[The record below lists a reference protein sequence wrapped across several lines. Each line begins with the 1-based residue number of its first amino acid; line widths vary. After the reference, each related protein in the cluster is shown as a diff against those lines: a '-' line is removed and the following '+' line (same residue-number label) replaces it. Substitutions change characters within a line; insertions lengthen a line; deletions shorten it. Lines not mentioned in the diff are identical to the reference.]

1 MLTPTVAREL
11 LALYQQMYAAAE
23 SGDWDSLADF
33 EREAAAVRRTAEKNS
48 QPVALS
54 PDDAAMLQQLIT
66 EILDLDRAIRLHAEP
81 ALESTRKLLSG
92 SVKGRAM
99 RNAYGG

>member
-11 LALYQQMYAAAE
+11 LALYQQMNAAAE
-23 SGDWDSLADF
+23 AGDWDSLADF
-33 EREAAAVRRTAEKNS
+33 EREAAAVRDTAERNS
-48 QPVALS
+48 QPVVLS
-54 PDDAAMLQQLIT
+54 PDDAAVLQQLVT

>member
-1 MLTPTVAREL
+1 MLTPIVAREL
-11 LALYQQMYAAAE
+11 LTLYQQMNAAAE
-23 SGDWDSLADF
+23 AGDWDSLAAI
-33 EREAAAVRRTAEKNS
+33 EREATAVRRRAEKNPQS
-48 QPVALS
+48 MAPS
-54 PDDAAMLQQLIT
+54 PDDAADLQQLIA

>member
-1 MLTPTVAREL
+1 MLTPIVAREL
-11 LALYQQMYAAAE
+11 LVLYQQMNAAAE
-23 SGDWDSLADF
+23 AGDWDSLADF
-33 EREAAAVRRTAEKNS
+33 EREAAAVRRTAEESS

-54 PDDAAMLQQLIT
+54 PDDAVALQQLVT

>member
-1 MLTPTVAREL
+1 MLTPIVAREL
-11 LALYQQMYAAAE
+11 LVLYQQMNAAAE
-23 SGDWDSLADF
+23 AGDWDLLAGF
-33 EREAAAVRRTAEKNS
+33 EREAAAVRRTAEESS

-54 PDDAAMLQQLIT
+54 PDDAVALQQLVT